1 MSTASVK
8 PMPRVSEVLRVLDDS
23 YAGVPQQALEAA
35 AERGEA
41 LHRLCLSYLAS
52 LDGLCEAP
60 SSDTIPAEYQPA
72 YLAFMQWVTANQ
84 VEPVAVE
91 QTSIST
97 LHRFV
102 GTPDA
107 LVLYGPHRL
116 LTIIDLKFTAT
127 ILRTNKVQ
135 VQAYWRLD
143 LYKDADRVMLL
154 HILPKTGELTPHK
167 ITKNPHDWAGFLN
180 ALSVWRWRQ
189 G

>member
-1 MSTASVK
+1 MSTASGR
-8 PMPRVSEVLRVLDDS
+8 PMPRVSEVLRILDDS
-23 YAGVPQQALEAA
+23 YAGVPQHTLDAA

-60 SSDTIPAEYQPA
+60 IPTPPYVAA
-72 YLAFMQWVTANQ
+72 YNAFIRWVSANQ

-91 QTSIST
+91 QQSVST
-97 LHRFV
+97 KYRYT

-116 LTIIDLKFTAT
+116 ATILDLKFTAS

-143 LYKDADRVMLL
+143 LYKEADRVMLL
-154 HILPKTGELTPHK
+154 HISPLSGELTPHK

-189 G
+189 A